1 MNWAF
6 SPLSTT
12 ALFIIVKIA
21 ISNLAKT
28 YNVCSC
34 ADCFIVIVDLE
45 LKDSMEKLEQIV
57 TYIQNKC
64 SDDKKIYV
72 LWIYNKEDN
81 KQSDLKEETI
91 KEYLTTAKLNYDYS
105 EICLDVTVELVKII
119 EDIIKESIEAKK
131 ELKKMQ
137 NEQNE
142 DMSGSGAI
150 CVVF

>member
-1 MNWAF
+1 MCWLLY
-6 SPLSTT
+6 S
-12 ALFIIVKIA
+12 
-21 ISNLAKT
+21 
-28 YNVCSC
+28 
-34 ADCFIVIVDLE
+34 
-45 LKDSMEKLEQIV
+45 DSRFRVERLNGEIR
-57 TYIQNKC
+57 TNCYIQNKC

-72 LWIYNKEDN
+72 LGIYNKEDN

-91 KEYLTTAKLNYDYS
+91 EEYLTTAKLNYDYS

-142 DMSGSGAI
+142 DMSGSGTI